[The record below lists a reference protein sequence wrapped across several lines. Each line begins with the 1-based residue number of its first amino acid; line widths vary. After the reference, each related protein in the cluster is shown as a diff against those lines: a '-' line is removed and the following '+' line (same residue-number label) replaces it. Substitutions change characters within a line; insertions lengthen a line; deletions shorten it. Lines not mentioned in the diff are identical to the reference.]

1 MGTTLYALN
10 KHTHDN
16 NINYFNTII
25 CLCKLYRDN
34 QENGRKQSL
43 IVLLGLLFDLCV
55 SIRRCTSMY
64 GKVGKRKWFYIDNFD
79 LNFQFTALDLCFNV
93 LLTLLVSFK
102 DPFVVFLSTKVVSLY
117 NTTEN

>member
-1 MGTTLYALN
+1 MGATLYALN

-43 IVLLGLLFDLCV
+43 IVLLGLLFYLCV
-55 SIRRCTSMY
+55 Y
-64 GKVGKRKWFYIDNFD
+64 
-79 LNFQFTALDLCFNV
+79 L
-93 LLTLLVSFK
+93 
-102 DPFVVFLSTKVVSLY
+102 
-117 NTTEN
+117 